1 MEINLEIKAII
12 IKEHYEAISSLMRG
26 LHENE
31 RMLFDKT
38 ADWSDIKE
46 SYMKHVI
53 EMQEESDGTCIVAFS
68 NQQAVGFIF
77 GYLEEDDESRIED
90 YKGLELYV
98 SDGFVLPEYRRQ
110 GIYKKMNDLLEKM
123 YVEKGVKRMTR
134 FTLVNNKPMQKF
146 LEGSGYVATRLLY
159 EKWLPNEGKS

>member
-1 MEINLEIKAII
+1 MEPDIEIKPII
-12 IKEHYEAISSLMRG
+12 IKEHYEAISNLMRG

-53 EMQEESDGTCIVAFS
+53 EMQEESEGTCIVAFS
-68 NQQAVGFIF
+68 NEHAVGFIF
-77 GYLEEDDESRIED
+77 GYLEEQDESRIED
-90 YKGLELYV
+90 YTGLELYV

-123 YVEKGVKRMTR
+123 YIEKGVKRMTR

-146 LEGSGYVATRLLY
+146 LEGSGYVATRFLY
-159 EKWLPNEGKS
+159 EKWLDEDKKS